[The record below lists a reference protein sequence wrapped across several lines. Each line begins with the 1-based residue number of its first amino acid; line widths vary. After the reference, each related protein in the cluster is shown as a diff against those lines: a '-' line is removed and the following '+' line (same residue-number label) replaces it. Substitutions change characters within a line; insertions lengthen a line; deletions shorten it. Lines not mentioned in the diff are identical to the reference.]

1 MAMVSSIYGSLHSRS
16 QSFSLFFSASPQFVG
31 RHSLH
36 KSSLLLPTVNFEG
49 SRKFHCQAS
58 LIDPP
63 NLVVADIYKPP
74 NLQTLLVTTSVLAA
88 IFVSVYLGLK
98 GDPVPCQRCSGN
110 GGTKCVFCKDGKMR
124 RETGLADCRVCKGAG
139 LVLCKKCSG
148 SGYSRRL

>member
-1 MAMVSSIYGSLHSRS
+1 MAVVSSISGSLHSRS
-16 QSFSLFFSASPQFVG
+16 QSFSLLFSASPQLFV

-36 KSSLLLPTVNFEG
+36 KSNPLLSTINFQG
-49 SRKFHCQAS
+49 SRKFQCQAS

-63 NLVVADIYKPP
+63 ILVVADIYKPP

-88 IFVSVYLGLK
+88 ILASIYLGLK

-124 RETGLADCRVCKGAG
+124 TATGLADCRVCKGAG